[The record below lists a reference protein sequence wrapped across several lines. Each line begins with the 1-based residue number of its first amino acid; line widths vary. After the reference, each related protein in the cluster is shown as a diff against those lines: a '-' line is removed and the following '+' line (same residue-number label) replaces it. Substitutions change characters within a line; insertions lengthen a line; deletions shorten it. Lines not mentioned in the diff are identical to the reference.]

1 MTRRMW
7 TAANCILHLRHS
19 RHPWRSCAALLLT
32 GSLAACSGNAPRS
45 SAPPPPEASAG
56 SGVSSAVPPRAD
68 RGNPPFYDVLGKRYH
83 VLPTSAGYVARG
95 VASWYGQDFHGLAT
109 SSGETYDMNAMTAAH
124 TTLPLPTWVEVT
136 NLVNGK
142 KVVVKVND
150 RGPFVANRL
159 IDLSYAAATA
169 LDMVGTG
176 TTRVEVRTVAPPP
189 DAFRSQA
196 PVIAAAA
203 PPQAQPVGSV
213 ERMFLQVGAF
223 AQQENAEKLAAR
235 LRASGFQNPTLVTQP
250 NDGRRLHRVWLGPV
264 HDSVEFDALD
274 ARLRSIGVSG
284 ARLVTASGP

>member
-1 MTRRMW
+1 LV
-7 TAANCILHLRHS
+7 A
-19 RHPWRSCAALLLT
+19 CA
-32 GSLAACSGNAPRS
+32 GNAPQPS
-45 SAPPPPEASAG
+45 ASAPRGSVGAGGGSGSTPPPRS
-56 SGVSSAVPPRAD
+56 D

-95 VASWYGQDFHGLAT
+95 VASWYGRDFHGLAT
-109 SSGETYDMNAMTAAH
+109 SSGETYDMHAMTAAH

-142 KVVVKVND
+142 RVVVKVND
-150 RGPFVANRL
+150 RGPFVDNRL

-176 TTRVEVRTVAPPP
+176 TTRVEVRTVAPPA
-189 DAFRSQA
+189 DAFRAA
-196 PVIAAAA
+196 PVVAAAA
-203 PPQAQPVGSV
+203 PAQALAAVSV

-223 AQQENAEKLAAR
+223 AQQENAERLVAR
-235 LRASGFQNPTLVTQP
+235 LRASGFANPTLVTQP

-264 HDSVEFDALD
+264 RDSDEYDALD

-284 ARLVTASGP
+284 ARLVTDSVQQ